1 MSIAIIPGSFDPMTL
16 GHVDVVER
24 ASKMFDEVV
33 VAVMINPQKDYRF
46 TVAEKTELAA
56 LSCAHI
62 PNARVISD
70 EGMLID
76 LVDKLNACAII
87 KGIRT
92 IKDFRYEQTMAYWN
106 RAHNPAAETLYL
118 PCNTSFARISSTLVR
133 KRMEEGK
140 TLEGLVSPVAIKKL
154 VEWGVACPA
163 KKRTSKF

>member
-24 ASKMFDEVV
+24 AAKMFDEVV
-33 VAVMINPQKDYRF
+33 VAVMINPQKNYRF

-76 LVDKLNACAII
+76 LVDKLSACAVV

-92 IKDFRYEQTMAYWN
+92 IKDFRYEQVMAYWN
-106 RAHNPAAETLYL
+106 RAHNPRAETLYL
-118 PCNTSFARISSTLVR
+118 PCDKSFSRISSTLVR

-140 TLEGLVSPVAIKKL
+140 ALDGLMSSVAIEKL